1 MMSTRSS
8 LEGIPNV
15 TKDYY
20 KNLPEELVPFN
31 YYFDDMETGHVIMAI
46 PKCFLDEALRD
57 GNMDDYECPF
67 PVKWVLE
74 KGYEIINS
82 HVVCDGA
89 YDDCL
94 GLVIDE
100 QYYEVE

>member
-46 PKCFLDEALRD
+46 PKCFLDEALKD

-74 KGYEIINS
+74 KGYEIILAIK
-82 HVVCDGA
+82 GK
-89 YDDCL
+89 
-94 GLVIDE
+94 GEI
-100 QYYEVE
+100 